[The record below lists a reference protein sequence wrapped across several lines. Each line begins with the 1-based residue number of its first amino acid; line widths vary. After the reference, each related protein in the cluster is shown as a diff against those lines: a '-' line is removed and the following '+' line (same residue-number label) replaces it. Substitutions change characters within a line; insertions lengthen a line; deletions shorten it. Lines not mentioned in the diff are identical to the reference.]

1 MTGFPFEETH
11 RDPFCYVG
19 VTVFRISVLVPKT
32 CPRYLARAKQA
43 RIYSK
48 CASFNKGHEL
58 LGGEGAGGVG
68 GGGAGG
74 RKMRTIFLIPFST
87 HCPDPILKRHSRKVA
102 LGGGSADASGGTN
115 SKGVTNL
122 QF

>member
-1 MTGFPFEETH
+1 MTGFPFEEAH

-58 LGGEGAGGVG
+58 LGGEGAGGG
-68 GGGAGG
+68 GG
-74 RKMRTIFLIPFST
+74 RW
-87 HCPDPILKRHSRKVA
+87 
-102 LGGGSADASGGTN
+102 GGGKKNADYLLDSFFYALS
-115 SKGVTNL
+115 
-122 QF
+122 